1 MLSSAPMFIA
11 PCYFGTDIP
20 SKQELM
26 ACNHTLEEMR
36 QLIGADSLGFL
47 SLDSLS
53 KIAPECRCGFCD
65 GCFTEH
71 YPIPVDGEGQES

>member
-36 QLIGADSLGFL
+36 ELIGADSLGFL
-47 SLDSLS
+47 SVDSLH
-53 KIAPECRCGFCD
+53 KIAPECGCGFCD

-71 YPIPVDGEGQES
+71 YPVPVEE

>member
-20 SKQELM
+20 SKKELM
-26 ACNHTLEEMR
+26 ACNHTLDEMR
-36 QLIGADSLGFL
+36 ELIGADSLGFL
-47 SLDSLS
+47 SVDSLR

-71 YPIPVDGEGQES
+71 YPLPVEEAEQN